1 MPLNP
6 RLTQWHGQVVWL
18 VGASTGIGRTLAEKL
33 CASGAQVIVS
43 ARSASSLADLE
54 AAHPNS
60 WGLPLDVTDRAA
72 LQEAM
77 QKILSRYGRLDVAVY
92 CAGYYKDMRATTFDL
107 DDAMKHLQVNV
118 VGALHWLDVV
128 LPVVTR
134 QRSGHLSLISSVA
147 GFRGLPKGLAYGPTK
162 AALINLAEALYIDL
176 KPVGVGVSLINPG
189 FVDTPLTAQN
199 QFSMPALISTEQAA
213 DAILRGWSKGLFEIH
228 FPKRFTL
235 FMKALRH
242 LNYWLYF
249 RVVRGFTGL

>member
-1 MPLNP
+1 MPLNL
-6 RLTQWHGQVVWL
+6 RLTQWDGQVVWL
-18 VGASTGIGRTLAEKL
+18 VGASTGIGRAMAEKL

-43 ARSASSLADLE
+43 ARSASSLAELE
-54 AAHPNS
+54 AAHPS
-60 WGLPLDVTDRAA
+60 CWGLPLDVTDRSAM
-72 LQEAM
+72 QEAM
-77 QKILSRYGRLDVAVY
+77 RQIMARYGRLDVTVY
-92 CAGYYKDMRATTFDL
+92 CAGYYKDMRATAFDL

-128 LPVVTR
+128 LPVLTR

-176 KPVGVGVSLINPG
+176 KPLGVGVSVINPG

-199 QFSMPALISTEQAA
+199 QFAMPALISTAQAA

-242 LNYWLYF
+242 LNYSLYF